1 MPPTA
6 KDYTRIIEEVKK
18 AKRSSDHLLDF
29 VDLIKGNADLIGQD
43 TSGQSESI
51 VEACDKIHRSLDE
64 ISTAISEDLNKI
76 EIDQDEIKDA
86 AEKFLLYQDKEQAMI
101 WTEQQKANHPE
112 NSYWWKYWEAIRSYM
127 TSREA

>member
-6 KDYTRIIEEVKK
+6 KDYTKLMEEVKK
-18 AKRSSDHLLDF
+18 AKKSSDYLLDF

-51 VEACDKIHRSLDE
+51 VEACDKIHSSLDE
-64 ISTAISEDLNKI
+64 ISTAILKDLNKI

-86 AEKFLLYQDKEQAMI
+86 AEKFLLYQDKEQVLI

-112 NSYWWKYWEAIRSYM
+112 NSYWWKYWEAIRHYM
-127 TSREA
+127 TSREV

>member
-6 KDYTRIIEEVKK
+6 KDYTKLMEEVKK
-18 AKRSSDHLLDF
+18 AKKSSDYLLDF

-51 VEACDKIHRSLDE
+51 MEACDKIHSSLDE
-64 ISTAISEDLNKI
+64 ISAAILKDLNKI

-86 AEKFLLYQDKEQAMI
+86 AEKFLLYQDKEQVLI

-112 NSYWWKYWEAIRSYM
+112 NSYWWKYWESIRNYM
-127 TSREA
+127 TSREV